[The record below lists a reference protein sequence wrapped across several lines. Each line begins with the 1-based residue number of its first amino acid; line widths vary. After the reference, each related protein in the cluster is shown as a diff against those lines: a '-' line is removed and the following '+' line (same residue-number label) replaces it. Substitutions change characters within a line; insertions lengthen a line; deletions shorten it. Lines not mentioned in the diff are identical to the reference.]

1 MVSWNDMNGPP
12 RKRMRKGTK
21 SCTQCRRRKIR
32 CTFNP
37 DRPEACNE
45 CRLRG
50 STCIDQEYDS
60 EKTSISGAA
69 QGDQRYSLRERVAH
83 LENVVQDL
91 AKRIDKTSPARSPA
105 RRPSAEDMRPPT
117 DESDKLGP
125 SSCQIQSAP
134 VMQLFDNYLVSRR
147 EDLSINDQFM
157 GAKDA
162 SPKARTV
169 RTELLSL
176 LPCAEDIRKIIQ
188 EGSRM
193 WCKWEEN
200 FPELVNAFEAKSQS
214 ENLVAP
220 AEIAKGLVYLSI
232 SVLQSPPDFDFNTLR
247 VPINPQEFAARC
259 CAAADRLIVRDD
271 DYAATLPGMEC
282 QMLLSKYHLN
292 EGRLRKAWLV
302 VRRTIEFAHLAGM
315 HLSTRT
321 PRPTDTLFERRLKL
335 WCIITNADRSLSL
348 ILGLPY
354 GVADAFF
361 MPQAQLRLSSDIP
374 AAEQYFLRLGIISG
388 HMIDRNQ
395 NPSEMCLESTLRLDQ
410 ELTDAW
416 EAMPRSFTGL
426 EPGPNENQE
435 SFHERIPLQFMP
447 KIYRAL
453 LHLPFMLKYPHDP
466 RFSFCHRTA
475 IQSARE
481 GLALY
486 KVLRTITRSYL
497 CKILDFLAFTMG
509 MLLIVHL
516 HSYSEDSPD
525 HSKEQDDRDWE
536 LVRDV
541 VTILR
546 QAAAESGGSVA
557 AESANILGA
566 IFDTRTQQKDWT
578 PPATCQVTVPYF
590 GTITVGAGTNL
601 LRPKSKDQN
610 FGAPSPVAA
619 AHPSKRT
626 ASQLFTPPMSD
637 PEALSTNAE
646 TIDDTTGPDVLG
658 SDFSTQ
664 PLIPGDEFGT
674 STLFTGLFDDL
685 GQCMWPNPNI
695 DLGLDHGWNLN
706 WFE

>member
-1 MVSWNDMNGPP
+1 MTPP
-12 RKRMRKGTK
+12 
-21 SCTQCRRRKIR
+21 
-32 CTFNP
+32 
-37 DRPEACNE
+37 
-45 CRLRG
+45 
-50 STCIDQEYDS
+50 
-60 EKTSISGAA
+60 SG
-69 QGDQRYSLRERVAH
+69 
-83 LENVVQDL
+83 
-91 AKRIDKTSPARSPA
+91 
-105 RRPSAEDMRPPT
+105 
-117 DESDKLGP
+117 ESDKLGP

-157 GAKDA
+157 GAKDV

-169 RTELLSL
+169 RAELLSL
-176 LPCAEDIRKIIQ
+176 LPCQQDIRKIVE
-188 EGSRM
+188 EGSRL
-193 WCKWEEN
+193 WCMWEEN
-200 FPELVNAFEAKSQS
+200 FPELLNAFEAKSYS
-214 ENLVAP
+214 ESLVAP
-220 AEIAKGLVYLSI
+220 AEIAKGLVCLSI
-232 SVLQSPPDFDFNTLR
+232 SVLQSSPDFDFNTLR
-247 VPINPQEFAARC
+247 VPIDPQEFAARC

-302 VRRTIEFAHLAGM
+302 VRRAIEFAHLAGM

-321 PRPTDTLFERRLKL
+321 PRPADTLFERRLKL
-335 WCIITNADRSLSL
+335 WCAITNADRSLSL

-410 ELTDAW
+410 ELMDAW
-416 EAMPRSFTGL
+416 EAMPRSVTGP
-426 EPGPNENQE
+426 EPGPDENQE
-435 SFHERIPLQFMP
+435 TFHERIPLQFMP
-447 KIYRAL
+447 KMYRAL

-475 IQSARE
+475 IQSTRE

-516 HSYSEDSPD
+516 HGYSEDSPD
-525 HSKEQDDRDWE
+525 HSKEQDDKDWE

-566 IFDTRTQQKDWT
+566 IFDTRTQQKNWT
-578 PPATCQVTVPYF
+578 SSATCKVTVPYF

-610 FGAPSPVAA
+610 VGAPSLVAA
-619 AHPSKRT
+619 ANASKRT

-637 PEALSTNAE
+637 PEASSINAD
-646 TIDDTTGPDVLG
+646 TIDNTSGPDALG
-658 SDFSTQ
+658 ADFSTQ
-664 PLIPGDEFGT
+664 PLMTGDEFGT

-685 GQCMWPNPNI
+685 GQYMWPNPNV